1 MGKFWRDRGLGA
13 GDRQSRGGVKIGT
26 RKNCEEQLHAQAWMA
41 WMAWMG
47 YAEKHNA
54 MHVIGLH
61 ENGE

>member
-1 MGKFWRDRGLGA
+1 M
-13 GDRQSRGGVKIGT
+13 KIGT

-41 WMAWMG
+41 WMARMG

-61 ENGE
+61 ENGGRVSDINVR